1 MDGSGG
7 APMAPK
13 GGGLGGRAPIPKPKP
28 KQKPK
33 PKPKKEHQ
41 VVSSYNNALKKGQKT
56 NSHKVTH
63 ATKFKNNIST
73 SGKSYSSADLYRN
86 NKLEIR
92 RYYGKSGKVQTD
104 IHYSNHGYPKTH
116 PKVPHRH
123 NWKWINGNWAPG
135 KEY

>member
-1 MDGSGG
+1 MDDSGG

-13 GGGLGGRAPIPKPKP
+13 GGGLGGRAPIPKP
-28 KQKPK
+28 KPK

-92 RYYGKSGKVQTD
+92 G
-104 IHYSNHGYPKTH
+104 
-116 PKVPHRH
+116 
-123 NWKWINGNWAPG
+123 
-135 KEY
+135 